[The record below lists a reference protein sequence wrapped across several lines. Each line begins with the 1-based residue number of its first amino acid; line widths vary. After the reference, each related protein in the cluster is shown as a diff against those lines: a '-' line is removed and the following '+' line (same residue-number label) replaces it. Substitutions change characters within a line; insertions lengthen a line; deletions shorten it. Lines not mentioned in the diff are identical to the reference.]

1 MARLNGI
8 QRSIATRPSASLIEL
23 EKKLHSKLELVLAQE
38 EELWAL
44 KSRLNW
50 MIFGDR
56 NTSFYHMSAIVRRK
70 RNKIQ
75 AIKNSVDDWLLDER
89 EVMEHIRKSFM
100 ELYTTSQSQV
110 SWDVSSQTRWQ
121 LRLFEEEKRSLDG
134 EVTDEEIKAAL
145 WSLKAY
151 KALGPDRLHAGF
163 FQRYWLVVGDSV
175 KAEIKKVFKDRKVP
189 SYLNKTNIALIPTI
203 QGPETIG
210 DFRPIS
216 LCNTTYKMI
225 TKIIVARLRPFLSG
239 IVSPFQS
246 AFMPGTKG
254 TDNVIIVQELIHTIS
269 RKRGSVGNMAIKID
283 LEKAYD
289 KLEWSFIRD
298 TLHRAN
304 ILSRLIDIIMSCVTS
319 VSTSILF
326 NGGYLEEFRPSRGIR
341 LLTFSS
347 FAWTILGILLL
358 KNVRLSVGH
367 Q

>member
-1 MARLNGI
+1 M
-8 QRSIATRPSASLIEL
+8 
-23 EKKLHSKLELVLAQE
+23 
-38 EELWAL
+38 
-44 KSRLNW
+44 
-50 MIFGDR
+50 
-56 NTSFYHMSAIVRRK
+56 
-70 RNKIQ
+70 
-75 AIKNSVDDWLLDER
+75 
-89 EVMEHIRKSFM
+89 
-100 ELYTTSQSQV
+100 
-110 SWDVSSQTRWQ
+110 
-121 LRLFEEEKRSLDG
+121 
-134 EVTDEEIKAAL
+134 
-145 WSLKAY
+145 
-151 KALGPDRLHAGF
+151 
-163 FQRYWLVVGDSV
+163 
-175 KAEIKKVFKDRKVP
+175 KAEIKKVFEDRKVIG
-189 SYLNKTNIALIPTI
+189 YLNKTNIALIPKI

-210 DFRPIS
+210 NYRPTS
-216 LCNTTYKMI
+216 LCNTVYKMI

-239 IVSPFQS
+239 IISPFQS
-246 AFMPGTKG
+246 TFVPGRKG
-254 TDNVIIVQELIHTIS
+254 TDNVIIVQELIRTIS
-269 RKRGSVGNMAIKID
+269 RKGGGGVGNMAIKID